1 MLSNVVAFTFVI
13 LDPLIAD
20 AVPVKF
26 AAGMPVIL
34 APLPANVVAV
44 KVPFEELNVKLD
56 PVLAPKLPDA
66 AVANR
71 GKQVVSDDSSP
82 AVMVVAIAAVPEVFW
97 FPLVLTP
104 GRFIFADPSKLTP
117 PIFLAVVSVAADPV
131 VF

>member
-44 KVPFEELNVKLD
+44 KVPFEELNVRLD
-56 PVLAPKLPDA
+56 PVLGAKLPDA
-66 AVANR
+66 AVVNT